1 MFLTK
6 RILSARRICRPSSPQ
21 AVGQSVIVRYIL
33 ASVTALSF
41 AAALL
46 HAQTKA
52 VETASLDRAADPCV
66 DFYQFACGGWVAH
79 NPVPADRRSWGRFQE
94 VQDRNQAIL
103 KRILESPSPDR
114 DREKASAYYAACADE
129 KAIDARGLAPLQPE
143 LARID
148 ALTSRDR
155 LPELVARLHSIVG
168 EPPQIGGATRR
179 GGAYVLFAFG

>member
-52 VETASLDRAADPCV
+52 VETASLDRAADPCN
-66 DFYQFACGGWVAH
+66 DFYQFACGGWVAT

-94 VQDRNQAIL
+94 VQDRNFTIL
-103 KRILESPSPDR
+103 RRILESPNGGR
-114 DREKASAYYAACADE
+114 DVEKAQAYYAACLDE
-129 KAIDARGLAPLQPE
+129 QAIDARGIAPLQP
-143 LARID
+143 
-148 ALTSRDR
+148 ALTRIAALASRDQI
-155 LPELVARLHSIVG
+155 PALVAHLHRTIG
-168 EPPQIGGATRR
+168 EPPAVGGPVRR
-179 GGAYVLFAFG
+179 GGAYVLFNFG